1 MITSHLQVKAPLAA
15 TVKVVPLSRELIPA
29 VARLQQQAFAGYL
42 NARLG
47 LRYQRA
53 FIRWFYE
60 AKDAIALVAMS
71 ESEGLLGYVVGAPI
85 GYGARLN
92 RAIFWPAVTSILL
105 RPWLFLDG
113 YFRHMV
119 AGRVHILIGRGQTP
133 TSGTPALPT
142 PTYSLVGIGVLP
154 EARGQGIGAQLVS
167 AFEVAAV
174 AQGARSVRLSIY
186 PHNTTARRL
195 YEKQGWQAQPNPSP
209 AAALYYYK
217 ILNHA

>member
-1 MITSHLQVKAPLAA
+1 MTTSHLQVKEPLAA
-15 TVKVVPLSRELIPA
+15 TVQIMPLPRELIPA

-60 AKDAIALVAMS
+60 AEDAIALVAMS
-71 ESEGLLGYVVGAPI
+71 ESGDLLGYVVGAPI

-92 RAIFWPAVTSILL
+92 RAIFWPAVISILL

-119 AGRVHILIGRGQTP
+119 AGRVRILTGRGQPATA
-133 TSGTPALPT
+133 GTPALPA
-142 PTYSLVGIGVLP
+142 PTYSLVGIGVVP
-154 EARGQGIGAQLVS
+154 KARGRGIGAQLVD
-167 AFEVAAV
+167 AFEVAAT
-174 AQGARSVRLSIY
+174 AQAVCSVRLSIY
-186 PHNTTARRL
+186 PHNTAARRL
-195 YEKQGWQAQPNPSP
+195 YEKQGWQAQPDP
-209 AAALYYYK
+209 APGAAMYYYK
-217 ILNHA
+217 ILGNA